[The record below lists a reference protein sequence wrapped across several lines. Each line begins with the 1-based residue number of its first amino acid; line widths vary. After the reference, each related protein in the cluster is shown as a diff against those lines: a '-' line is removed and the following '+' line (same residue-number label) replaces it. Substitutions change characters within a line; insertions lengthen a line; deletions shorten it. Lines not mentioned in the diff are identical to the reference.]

1 VEDTTPAATPPE
13 ASRSTPPA
21 AAWPPRVP
29 RSARDARLGVRVV
42 QALDTAARLLD
53 WDVWEGEAESEDA
66 DASVALVE
74 VARSVVAERIRGGVE
89 LDRESLVA
97 LCDLLVTLEDLRR
110 DLRDSEVDERLRALT
125 GVQAGLGRLRG
136 IASVSAILDLAPQE
150 VCRACGFDR
159 AILFRVQNS
168 QLIAEAVHWENDP
181 DGAAALLEVAREN
194 PADLTHMLLETE
206 MIRRRIPML
215 VGDAKGDPRVHRA
228 IADAAD
234 VHSYVAAPI
243 MPEGRVI
250 GFLHADRYE
259 QQRHVDEF
267 DREMLWAFAE
277 GFGYAFE
284 RTVLTER
291 MRAQRDQVRG
301 MVQSTEQLMNELCD
315 TEIAVAAVEG
325 EDSAGVGRAAA
336 MLASAPSR
344 LDQLLTRRE
353 VEVIKLMAAG
363 ETNAGIA
370 SRLVIS
376 EGTVKSH
383 AKHILRKL
391 RAANRAEAVSRYLR
405 ISALGDHS

>member
-1 VEDTTPAATPPE
+1 MEEATSHDQAPPS
-13 ASRSTPPA
+13 APG
-21 AAWPPRVP
+21 AAWPPRTP
-29 RSARDARLGVRVV
+29 PSARDARLGVRVV
-42 QALDTAARLLD
+42 AALDRAARLLD
-53 WDVWEGEAESEDA
+53 WDVWDGETDPEDP
-66 DASVALVE
+66 DATSALVD
-74 VARSVVAERIRGGVE
+74 VARSVVAERIRDATGTKRAV
-89 LDRESLVA
+89 LVD

-110 DLRDSEVDERLRALT
+110 DLRDAEVGERLGALT
-125 GVQAGLGRLRG
+125 GMQAGLARLRG
-136 IASVSAILDLAPQE
+136 VATVPAMLDLAPLE
-150 VCRACGFDR
+150 VCRSCGFDR
-159 AILFRVQNS
+159 AILFRVRES
-168 QLIAEAVHWENDP
+168 QLVAEAVHFENDP
-181 DGAAALLEVAREN
+181 DSAAALLRFAREN
-194 PADLTHMLLETE
+194 PVPLTHMLLETE

-215 VGDAKGDPRVHRA
+215 VPDAKADPRVYRP
-228 IADAAD
+228 IADACD
-234 VHSYVAAPI
+234 TRSYVAAPI

-250 GFLHADRYE
+250 GFLHADRYF
-259 QQRHVDEF
+259 QQRSMDEF

-291 MRAQRDQVRG
+291 MRTQRDQVRG

-315 TEIAVAAVEG
+315 TEIAVATVEG
-325 EDSAGVGRAAA
+325 EDSRTAGRAAA
-336 MLASAPSR
+336 MLASSPSR

-405 ISALGDHS
+405 ISALGDRP

>member
-1 VEDTTPAATPPE
+1 MEEATTHDTTPSAAAGSPPH
-13 ASRSTPPA
+13 A

-42 QALDTAARLLD
+42 QALDAAASLLD
-53 WDVWEGEAESEDA
+53 WDVWEGENDA
-66 DASVALVE
+66 DDAVALVE
-74 VARSVVAERIRGGVE
+74 VARSVVAERIRAGDG
-89 LDRESLVA
+89 LDREQLVA

-181 DGAAALLEVAREN
+181 DGAAALLQTARDN

-228 IADAAD
+228 TADAAD

-259 QQRHVDEF
+259 QRRDVDEF
-267 DREMLWAFAE
+267 DREMLWTFAE

-315 TEIAVAAVEG
+315 TEIAVAHVEG

-405 ISALGDHS
+405 ISALGDQS